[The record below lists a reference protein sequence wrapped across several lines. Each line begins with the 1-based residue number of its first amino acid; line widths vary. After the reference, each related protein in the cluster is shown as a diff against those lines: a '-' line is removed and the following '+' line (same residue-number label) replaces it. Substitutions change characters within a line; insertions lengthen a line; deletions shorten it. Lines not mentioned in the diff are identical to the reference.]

1 MTVMPGRRASS
12 FIGDSGEG
20 VSSVAID
27 LLRIFKSRYNYRKI
41 SDMTGFPVST
51 LTRYLT
57 GKTVPRGKKALQ
69 LLERLLTNLNIE
81 NIVNQHVRYLN
92 GYVDLS
98 QVMVNPNLVKVLGAY
113 VINEFAGTKITSI
126 LSFDMT
132 VLPLASYISTMT
144 SRPLGILAQEP
155 ITPNG
160 ESIPI
165 IYPDVDGVH
174 AVSRWLLLGQ
184 SRKRES
190 VLILSSKTPPPK
202 LFNSLH
208 RVLRRRSIEI
218 GGVFMIIANEEL
230 LKELSLPP
238 GIKRAYIMKD

>member
-1 MTVMPGRRASS
+1 MVMPGRRSS
-12 FIGDSGEG
+12 PSIRDSGEG
-20 VSSVAID
+20 LSSVVID
-27 LLRIFKSRYNYRKI
+27 LLRIFKSRYNYKKI

-69 LLERLLTNLNIE
+69 LLERLLANLNLKLV
-81 NIVNQHVRYLN
+81 VNQHIRYLN

-98 QVMVNPNLVKVLGAY
+98 QVMVNPNLIKVLGAY

-132 VLPLASYISTMT
+132 VLPLASYVSTMT
-144 SRPLGILAQEP
+144 SRPLGILAPEP
-155 ITPNG
+155 LSPNG
-160 ESIPI
+160 ESIPV
-165 IYPDVDGVH
+165 IYPDMDGVH
-174 AVSRWLLLGQ
+174 AVSRWLLLNQ

-190 VLILSSKTPPPK
+190 ILIISSRTPPPK

-208 RVLRRRSIEI
+208 KILKRK
-218 GGVFMIIANEEL
+218 GVEVSGIFMIIADEEM
-230 LKELSLPP
+230 LKELNLPP
-238 GIKRAYIMKD
+238 GIKRVHIMKD